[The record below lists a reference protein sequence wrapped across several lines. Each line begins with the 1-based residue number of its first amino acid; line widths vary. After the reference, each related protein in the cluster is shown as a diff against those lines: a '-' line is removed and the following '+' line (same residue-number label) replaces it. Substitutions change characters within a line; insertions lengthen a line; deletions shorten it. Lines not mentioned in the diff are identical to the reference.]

1 MSSFAER
8 LRLDPRAAALCGFTA
23 LLFIAHSVYLA
34 CVTEDA
40 FITFRYAQNLFAGNG
55 FVWNVG
61 EAPVEGY
68 TNFLWLLISTGVLA
82 IGADL
87 PAASQWLG
95 VVASI
100 AVMAFVYD
108 FGRLLGWTSRFAVVP
123 CLALACSGP
132 FATWATSG
140 METNF
145 FTCWIVGATY
155 FCARFLTTFGARD
168 AWLSSG
174 CLLLASLTRPEGVMI
189 AGIVGGAM
197 LLASANHSGTS
208 KQGSGTAIAKSL
220 VPLAAYA
227 VLVAIYIAWRW
238 SYFGYPLP
246 NTFYAKTGGG
256 VAQAIR
262 GTQYAGLFALHFVF
276 PWTFAIGLGLWAR
289 GRTQASDAPRGLAL
303 LCAAIVMVYT
313 GYICAVGGDY
323 MAMYR
328 FFVPVLPFIYLLTG
342 VALERASRAT
352 AASSGTLVKAALFLG
367 LLGTGFHS
375 TPIESA
381 WVAKPEL
388 MHGNYRGV
396 ELERWYVNRH
406 RVIGEFFAHYGKPGE
421 SLATGAIGAVAYY
434 SELSVQ
440 DVHGITDSHIAH
452 HGRAQG
458 DSLGTGLPG
467 HEKAD
472 YPYVFGKKPTFY
484 MFSRKLRE
492 RPLPGIP
499 QLVPEVDALVAREYK
514 VGSVR
519 LVDKVNGQ
527 SGYFSFLE
535 RRDRNTI
542 AR

>member
-145 FTCWIVGATY
+145 FTCWIVGAAY

-421 SLATGAIGAVAYY
+421 SLAT
-434 SELSVQ
+434 
-440 DVHGITDSHIAH
+440 
-452 HGRAQG
+452 
-458 DSLGTGLPG
+458 
-467 HEKAD
+467 
-472 YPYVFGKKPTFY
+472 
-484 MFSRKLRE
+484 
-492 RPLPGIP
+492 
-499 QLVPEVDALVAREYK
+499 
-514 VGSVR
+514 
-519 LVDKVNGQ
+519 
-527 SGYFSFLE
+527 
-535 RRDRNTI
+535 
-542 AR
+542 

>member
-40 FITFRYAQNLFAGNG
+40 FITFRYAQNVVAGHG

-68 TNFLWLLISTGVLA
+68 TNFLWLLISAGVLA

-95 VVASI
+95 VVASL

-140 METNF
+140 METNL

-197 LLASANHSGTS
+197 LLSSANHSDAS
-208 KQGSGTAIAKSL
+208 KQGSGTAITRSL
-220 VPLAAYA
+220 APLAAYA

-276 PWTFAIGLGLWAR
+276 PWTFAIGLGVWAR
-289 GRTQASDAPRGLAL
+289 GRAQASNAPRGSAL
-303 LCAAIVMVYT
+303 LCAAIVMLYT

-406 RVIGEFFAHYGKPGE
+406 RVIGEFFAHYGRPDE

-458 DSLGTGLPG
+458 DTLGTGLPG

-472 YPYVFGKKPTFY
+472 YPYVFDKKPTFY
-484 MFSRKLRE
+484 IFSRKLRE
-492 RPLPGIP
+492 SPLPGIP

>member
-8 LRLDPRAAALCGFTA
+8 LRLDPRTAALCGFTA

-40 FITFRYAQNLFAGNG
+40 FITFRYAQNFFAGNG

-145 FTCWIVGATY
+145 FTCWIVGAAY

-197 LLASANHSGTS
+197 LLAGANHSGTS

-289 GRTQASDAPRGLAL
+289 GRTQASDAPRGLTL

-452 HGRAQG
+452 NGRAQG

-472 YPYVFGKKPTFY
+472 YPYVFDKKPTFY

-492 RPLPGIP
+492 SPLPGIP

>member
-82 IGADL
+82 MGADV

-197 LLASANHSGTS
+197 LLSSANHSGAS
-208 KQGSGTAIAKSL
+208 KQGSGTAVARCL

-276 PWTFAIGLGLWAR
+276 PWAFAIGLGVWAR
-289 GRTQASDAPRGLAL
+289 GRTQASDAPRGFAL

-352 AASSGTLVKAALFLG
+352 AASSGTLVKVALFLG
-367 LLGTGFHS
+367 LVGTGFHS

-484 MFSRKLRE
+484 MFSRRLRE